1 MAKIYSKKR
10 GKSGSTKPVKKT
22 VPSWVRY
29 KTKEVELLVVK
40 LAKEGHLTS
49 KIGLILRDSYGIPSV
64 KAITKKSV
72 TDILKDKKLVKQLPE
87 DLTQVIKRT
96 IELKK
101 HLEENKQDMTSKR
114 GLRLAESRMLRM
126 IRYYKNSGRLP
137 QEWKYDPSKVRL
149 LIE

>member
-1 MAKIYSKKR
+1 MARMYSRKK
-10 GKSGSTKPVKKT
+10 GKSGSNKPLDKT
-22 VPSWVRY
+22 PKSWMRY
-29 KTKEVELLVVK
+29 KPKEVELLIVK
-40 LAKEGHLTS
+40 LVKEGFDAS
-49 KIGLILRDSYGIPSV
+49 KIGIELRDRYGIPSV

-101 HLEENKQDMTSKR
+101 HLEENKQDMTAKR

>member
-1 MAKIYSKKR
+1 MARIYSKKR

-72 TDILKDKKLVKQLPE
+72 TDILKDKKLVKKLPE

-101 HLEENKQDMTSKR
+101 HLEENKQDMTAKR

-126 IRYYKNSGRLP
+126 IRYYKNTKKLP

>member
-1 MAKIYSKKR
+1 MARIYSKKR
-10 GKSGSTKPVKKT
+10 GKSGSTKPAKKT

-40 LAKEGHLTS
+40 LAIEGDPTS
-49 KIGLILRDSYGIPSV
+49 KIGLVLRDSYGIPSV

-72 TDILKDKKLVKQLPE
+72 TDILKDKKLVKKLPE

-96 IELKK
+96 ISLKK
-101 HLEENKQDMTSKR
+101 HLEENKQDMTAKR

-126 IRYYKNSGRLP
+126 IRYYKNSGKLP

>member
-1 MAKIYSKKR
+1 MARIYSKKR

-101 HLEENKQDMTSKR
+101 HLEENKQDMTAKR

-126 IRYYKNSGRLP
+126 IRYYKDTKKLP
-137 QEWKYDPSKVRL
+137 LEWKYDPSKVRL

>member
-1 MAKIYSKKR
+1 MARIYSKKR

-72 TDILKDKKLVKQLPE
+72 TDILKDKKLVKKLPE

-101 HLEENKQDMTSKR
+101 HLEENKQDMTAKR

-126 IRYYKNSGRLP
+126 IRYYKDTKKLP
-137 QEWKYDPSKVRL
+137 LEWKYDPSKVRL

>member
-1 MAKIYSKKR
+1 MARIYSKKR
-10 GKSGSTKPVKKT
+10 GKSGSTKPAKKT

-40 LAKEGHLTS
+40 LAKEGHPTS
-49 KIGLILRDSYGIPSV
+49 KIGLVLRDSYGIPSV

-72 TDILKDKKLVKQLPE
+72 TDILKDKKLVKKLPE

-96 IELKK
+96 ISLKK
-101 HLEENKQDMTSKR
+101 HLEENKQDMTAKR

-126 IRYYKNSGRLP
+126 IRYYKNSGKLP